1 METSARELIDEKKAK
16 EIKLIENNLQIDLNV
31 EKQHRREAEAKLT
44 KLLDE
49 RLLYTLRLDLAK
61 EKKVREEAQEGTQ
74 GMFGEQMRRLQERME
89 EHVGEAEEEN

>member
-1 METSARELIDEKKAK
+1 METSARELIDEKKTK